1 MDGVEIRCPEHP
13 IRLLLKVEKPVLV
26 NDGGANMIEIAC
38 KDCRTQLR
46 REGVRVD
53 LVVHRYNVVGEW
65 LETIV
70 R

>member
-46 REGVRVD
+46 REGVRVG

>member
-13 IRLLLKVEKPVLV
+13 IRLLLRIGKPVLV
-26 NDGGANMIEIAC
+26 NEGGANMIEIAC

-46 REGVRVD
+46 REGTPVQ
-53 LVVHRYNVVGEW
+53 LVVHRYNVVGDW
-65 LETIV
+65 VETVV